1 MELIFADSNPDGS
14 CSFVGSDFRG
24 RELSEAL
31 SWVANDFDKSCPSV
45 IFKVIEHG
53 LTMRTYDVECKNNY
67 PVDALATELE
77 GMYVLS
83 CQGSGYGP
91 VMALTFEVGTRYQ
104 YLMYYDGV
112 PEPTEPYEPWLS

>member
-14 CSFVGSDFRG
+14 CSFVGYDFRG
-24 RELSEAL
+24 RELPEAL
-31 SWVANDFDKSCPSV
+31 SWVANDFDKSCPSM

-53 LTMRTYDVECKNNY
+53 LTMRTYGAECKNNY
-67 PVDALATELE
+67 SVDALAAELE

-83 CQGSGYGP
+83 CNGSGYGP
-91 VMALTFEVGTRYQ
+91 IMSLTFEVGTLFQ

-112 PEPTEPYEPWLS
+112 PEPTKPYEPWLS